1 MTWRGCDRNCH
12 RFAIVRQFQRLRH
25 FTQNH
30 RNAIRQIYP
39 ANSRIPVPMIASQP
53 SLTGECTFAQLNLQ
67 RNRRSSFTF
76 AATLLLICVAFQLSG
91 ANWPMWR
98 YDASRT
104 AESPQK
110 LPDDLNLIWSRQ
122 LPKPIPAFKDVR
134 LQFDRSYEPIV
145 NGKRLFVASG
155 REDCVTAYDT
165 DTGKQ
170 LWRFYANGPVRLA
183 PVAWQGR
190 VLFGSD
196 DGVFYCVR
204 ASTGQLAWKFK
215 AVPSDRKLIG
225 NKRLISVW
233 PIRGGPVLKDG
244 RVYFAAGVWPFE
256 GVFIYCLD
264 PATGKKIWLND
275 SSGHIYGQQPHNA
288 VAIGGIAPQGYLL
301 IDGDDLVVPSSN
313 AYPGRFDLKTGK
325 LKEFNL
331 PAAGRLPGG
340 WYASIPGPS
349 AQKKTKRKSL
359 LADLGVNVV
368 RHEDRMRT
376 AGKSEI
382 RTTIRAGNQEFR
394 FTNGVPGITNKFD
407 PNKLDGK
414 TIHSMIAADNK
425 LFIST
430 LKGNLHVYGTPR
442 KELRPTELRP
452 TLRSRD
458 RRSRS
463 PRSTATSQALLDKSG
478 ASLRTSLSR
487 LGYAIFLGAPSSATV
502 HHLVDSTH
510 WRIVVVESDPE
521 LVESLRSTL
530 ASKSKYGD
538 RIAIWEADPATFEMP
553 PYFADLIFVPAG
565 IKVSDSDRK
574 RISNSIRPYGGKLIE
589 ESGWKVTTREGA
601 LPGSTNY
608 DGDFTVSPDELV
620 KAPLGILWFDD
631 TLGLFKRAPQPKFID
646 GVMVSVDKE
655 WLDPT
660 NRKNGKDYRLLPPR
674 FTDVYTGRVL
684 SDLETAHLKRQSF
697 AKVDLETVQPS
708 QYRPATQKNDWKPN
722 APKAGFRTNPLTG
735 KKEPRTFPKSYGC
748 DGGFDYGNIYTMRSG
763 TAAFYDKRVDSGTI
777 NISGPR
783 SGCTSSIIPANG
795 VLNLP
800 YFYKGCTCSYP
811 LPTGLAMISLPETQ
825 EQWTTWGATPAKRL
839 TGQIRRI
846 GINLGAPADRMTES
860 GTLWL
865 DHPSA
870 GGPSPEIRIE
880 TVPAQPK
887 HYYRHAVWMKGGNGR
902 PWVAASGVEGIESVK
917 VHGLKP
923 GAYRVSLTFANP
935 SAQER
940 SFDIRIQDRV
950 RSQGLRLDK
959 AMFAK
964 TKVYYDIRSEGSIQ
978 INLEAQTGTTQLSG
992 IEIVAMELANE

>member
-1 MTWRGCDRNCH
+1 MISSHPSRN
-12 RFAIVRQFQRLRH
+12 
-25 FTQNH
+25 
-30 RNAIRQIYP
+30 
-39 ANSRIPVPMIASQP
+39 
-53 SLTGECTFAQLNLQ
+53 GECTFAQLNLW
-67 RNRRSSFTF
+67 RNRRSSLTF

-98 YDASRT
+98 YDAGRT

-110 LPDDLNLIWSRQ
+110 LPDKLNLIWSRQ
-122 LPKPIPAFKDVR
+122 LPKPIPAFNDVR

-145 NGKRLFVASG
+145 NGKRLFIASG
-155 REDCVTAYDT
+155 REDSLIAYDT
-165 DTGKQ
+165 DTGEQ
-170 LWRFYANGPVRLA
+170 LWRFHANGPVRLA

-190 VLFGSD
+190 VMFGSD
-196 DGVFYCVR
+196 DGMFYCLK
-204 ASTGQLAWKFK
+204 ASTGQLAWSFK
-215 AVPSDRKLIG
+215 AVPSDRRLIG

-264 PATGKKIWLND
+264 AKTGKKIWLND
-275 SSGHIYGQQPHNA
+275 SAGHIYGQQPHNA
-288 VAIGGIAPQGYLL
+288 VAIGGVAPQGYLL
-301 IDGDDLVVPSSN
+301 IDGDDLIVPSSN

-349 AQKKTKRKSL
+349 AQKKTRRKSL

-368 RHEDRMRT
+368 RHEDRLRT
-376 AGKSEI
+376 AGKAGI
-382 RTTIRAGNQEFR
+382 RTTIRAGQQEFQ
-394 FTNGVPGITNKFD
+394 FTNGFSRVEG
-407 PNKLDGK
+407 
-414 TIHSMIAADNK
+414 TIHSMVAADGK
-425 LFIST
+425 LFVST
-430 LKGNLHVYGTPR
+430 DAGHLYAFGKSTEKPRTYGEDPTDQPDPTALSDRLLNTSPARHGYAVYIGAPDTR
-442 KELRPTELRP
+442 
-452 TLRSRD
+452 TLAHI
-458 RRSRS
+458 
-463 PRSTATSQALLDKSG
+463 ATSTEIHQIVFEPDAG
-478 ASLRTSLSR
+478 TANQLRRDLHR
-487 LGYAIFLGAPSSATV
+487 HAIY
-502 HHLVDSTH
+502 
-510 WRIVVVESDPE
+510 SDRVAVIHGEAE
-521 LVESLRSTL
+521 L
-530 ASKSKYGD
+530 
-538 RIAIWEADPATFEMP
+538 P
-553 PYFADLIFVPAG
+553 PYFAEFIFVRTSAKP
-565 IKVSDSDRK
+565 VDHQRLF
-574 RISNSIRPYGGKLIE
+574 NSVRPYGGKLIV
-589 ESGWKVTTREGA
+589 ESGWKVTNREGA

-608 DGDFTVSPDELV
+608 DGDFSVSPDELV
-620 KAPLGILWFDD
+620 KAPLGVLWFDD

-660 NRKNGKDYRLLPPR
+660 NRKNGKDYRLLPPK

-684 SDLETAHLKRQSF
+684 SAPETAHLKRQSF

-708 QYRPATQKNDWKPN
+708 QYRPTTQKNDWKPD
-722 APKAGFRTNPLTG
+722 APKAGFRINPLTG
-735 KKEPRTFPKSYGC
+735 EKEPRTFPKSYGC

-825 EQWTTWGATPAKRL
+825 EQWTTWGAIPAKRL
-839 TGQIRRI
+839 TGKIRRI

-887 HYYRHAVWMKGGNGR
+887 HYYRHAVWMKGGNGW
-902 PWVAASGVEGIESVK
+902 PWVAASGVEGLESLK
-917 VHGLKP
+917 VHGLTP

-935 SAQER
+935 SARER
-940 SFDIRIQDRV
+940 SFDIRIQDQV
-950 RSQGLRLDK
+950 LSQGLRLDK

-964 TKVYYDIRSEGSIQ
+964 TKVYNDIRSEGSIK
-978 INLEAQTGTTQLSG
+978 INLDPRAGTTQLSG